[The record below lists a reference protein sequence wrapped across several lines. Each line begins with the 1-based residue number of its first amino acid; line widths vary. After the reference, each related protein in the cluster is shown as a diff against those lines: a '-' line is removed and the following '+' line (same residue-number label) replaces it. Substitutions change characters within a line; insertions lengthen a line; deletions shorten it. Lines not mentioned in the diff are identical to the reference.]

1 MSSIVYVTDE
11 SMLEYH
17 RLCRNRA
24 ILFWR
29 LSSRKFADF
38 RKGDLLFFF
47 ARPKTGR
54 RKALIGYAHF
64 DSIVR
69 LSLKQM
75 WSRYGQF
82 TGYDSEALLKE
93 AIEKAAKE
101 NTIPKQMS
109 CLYLTDVVFFLSPI
123 YPQEAGLDIPNNLE
137 SYCYLDKT
145 DPSDTVRILNIAEQ
159 RGIDLWSSD
168 ENSSPDIIFSHD
180 EIRHQLSL
188 IHRKFGRT
196 DFSEKEMTKARRMA
210 REKCEKENW
219 EMIRESSTDL
229 MRIEDDRIL
238 ISLPFV
244 SQSND
249 RDLRIRDITGR
260 MMLYRMKAEEQLH
273 KRILFET
280 FGDNVPDTVIKL
292 TEYINNEQ
300 I

>member
-47 ARPKTGR
+47 ARPYSGR
-54 RKALIGYAHF
+54 KKALIGYAHF

-75 WSRYGQF
+75 WSRYGQY

-101 NTIPKQMS
+101 NSVPKQMS

-123 YPQEAGLDIPNNLE
+123 YPKEVDLDIPNNLE
-137 SYCYLDKT
+137 SFCYLDRT
-145 DPSDTVRILNIAEQ
+145 DPSDTVRILNVAKQ

-168 ENSSPDIIFSHD
+168 EDSQPEVIFSHD
-180 EIRHQLSL
+180 EIRHQLAL
-188 IHRKFGRT
+188 IHKNLGKA
-196 DFSEKEMTKARRMA
+196 DYSEKETAKARKLA
-210 REKCEKENW
+210 REKCEKEEW
-219 EMIRESSTDL
+219 EMIRESMTDL
-229 MRIEDDRIL
+229 VRIDNEK
-238 ISLPFV
+238 ISIALPFV
-244 SQSND
+244 AQTND
-249 RDLRIRDITGR
+249 RDIRIRDIIGR
-260 MMLYRMKAEEQLH
+260 MMLYRIQTEKQLG
-273 KRILFET
+273 KKVYLET
-280 FGDNVPDTVIKL
+280 FGDNVPDAVTEL
-292 TEYINNEQ
+292 TEYVNNEQ